1 MTRRSK
7 GAAAVVVLLI
17 AAALII
23 VLVRQRTSTSA
34 RQEQAPVQPQKAAS
48 PAEAVLPAGAPTSMG
63 SSEPELLSEEERE
76 AINQDIVHR
85 AQITPAAQ
93 LEAGLPAQPF
103 EAWLEQVV
111 GSRGYIEWEA
121 NDCGEQDGS
130 GRQTSIPVCGEATV
144 KFRDGREFVASV
156 VVGSLA
162 VHDPS
167 ATPEWSAKPSLW
179 WTWLSFGGPNNG
191 CSINL
196 AALPQWL
203 AVPANQISAKCK
215 GKTP

>member
-1 MTRRSK
+1 MTRWNK
-7 GAAAVVVLLI
+7 GAAVLVVLLI
-17 AAALII
+17 AVALII
-23 VLVRQRTSTSA
+23 VVRQRTSSSA
-34 RQEQAPVQPQKAAS
+34 RQEQAAVQPQTPAAT
-48 PAEAVLPAGAPTSMG
+48 PAEAVLPAGAPASMD

-76 AINQDIVHR
+76 AIDQDIVHR

-103 EAWLEQVV
+103 EAWLQQAV
-111 GSRGYIEWEA
+111 GTRGNIEWEA
-121 NDCGEQDGS
+121 NDCGEQNGS

-144 KFRDGREFVASV
+144 KFRDGRQFVASV
-156 VVGSLA
+156 VVASLA
-162 VHDPS
+162 VRDPS
-167 ATPEWSAKPSLW
+167 ATPQWSDRPSLW

>member
-34 RQEQAPVQPQKAAS
+34 RQEQAPVQPQRAAS
-48 PAEAVLPAGAPTSMG
+48 PAEAVLPAGAPTSMD
-63 SSEPELLSEEERE
+63 SSEPESLSEEEQE
-76 AINQDIVHR
+76 AIDQDIVHR
-85 AQITPAAQ
+85 AQITPASQ
-93 LEAGLPAQPF
+93 LESALPAQPF
-103 EAWLEQVV
+103 EAWLQQAV
-111 GSRGYIEWEA
+111 GSSGNVEWEA
-121 NDCGEQDGS
+121 NDCGEFDGS
-130 GRQTSIPVCGEATV
+130 GQQTSIPVCGEAMV
-144 KFRDGREFVASV
+144 KFRDGRQFSAFV
-156 VVGSLA
+156 VVGSQA
-162 VHDPS
+162 IRAG
-167 ATPEWSAKPSLW
+167 ATPEWLDKPSVW
-179 WTWLSFGGPNNG
+179 WTWISFGDSKDG
-191 CSINL
+191 CPINL